1 MIPFL
6 HRLILEDFRL
16 KLFSLVLALLM
27 WFTVNTALAPPEQR
41 EMDLPVAT
49 MVDAKLVTESSQ
61 FRVNPRTVKVKL
73 QGDPR
78 TLKNLKRQDIRVR
91 VDVTALQS
99 MHDFRCPVEVAPPA
113 GVSFVRVEPEEVEVI
128 SEP

>member
-6 HRLILEDFRL
+6 HKLILQDFRL
-16 KLFSLVLALLM
+16 KFFSLVLALLM
-27 WFTVNTALAPPEQR
+27 WFTVTTALAPPEQLSM
-41 EMDLPVAT
+41 ELPVVT
-49 MVDAKLVTESSQ
+49 MVDAKLVTGSSR
-61 FRVNPRTVKVKL
+61 FRVNPGTVIVKL

-78 TLKNLKRQDIRVR
+78 TLKILRTQDIRVR

-99 MHDFRCPVEVAPPA
+99 LHDFQCPVEVALPV
-113 GVSFVRVEPEEVEVI
+113 GVSYVRVDPQEVEVI

>member
-6 HRLILEDFRL
+6 HKLILQDFRL
-16 KLFSLVLALLM
+16 KFFSLVLALLM
-27 WFTVNTALAPPEQR
+27 WFTVNTALAPPGQR
-41 EMDLPVAT
+41 ELNLPVVT
-49 MVDAKLVTESSQ
+49 MVDAKLVTESSR
-61 FRVNPRTVKVKL
+61 FRVNPKNVNVTL

-78 TLKNLKRQDIRVR
+78 TLKILRTQDIRVR

-99 MHDFRCPVEVAPPA
+99 MHDFRCPVEVTLPA
-113 GVSFVRVEPEEVEVI
+113 GVSYVRVEPEEVEVI